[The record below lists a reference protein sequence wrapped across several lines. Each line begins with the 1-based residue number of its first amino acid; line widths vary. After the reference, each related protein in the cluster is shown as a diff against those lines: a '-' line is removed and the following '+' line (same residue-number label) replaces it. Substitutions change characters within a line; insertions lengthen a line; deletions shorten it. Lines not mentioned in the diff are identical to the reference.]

1 MTVWSRV
8 LCTQQSWPKTWKCS
22 GGHEQRRTTSHPT
35 PHSVSV
41 QWLPELIDTGQNSQ
55 IGSSMYVIVNII
67 WFILIL
73 DDSIWTFYDIWI
85 YLKYKNSIHL
95 YPTFWICILGKTK
108 PTWTYSLQQTGQ
120 VDGTLLKLFFVLH
133 AFSMRLERVASRE
146 FWDFKAL
153 QPSALRH
160 GPSQFHFA
168 V

>member
-1 MTVWSRV
+1 MTVCPGP
-8 LCTQQSWPKTWKCS
+8 LHAAKLTKDL
-22 GGHEQRRTTSHPT
+22 EMLRRTRTKADHISSYT
-35 PHSVSV
+35 TLSVRAMASRAD
-41 QWLPELIDTGQNSQ
+41 WHGHNSQ
-55 IGSSMYVIVNII
+55 IGSSMYVNVNII

-73 DDSIWTFYDIWI
+73 DDSIWTFYDIWT
-85 YLKYKNSIHL
+85 YLKYTNSIHL

-108 PTWTYSLQQTGQ
+108 PTWTYSVQQTGQ